1 MLTVAVGSR
10 NPVKIQAVEAA
21 FSAIWPELEIR
32 VAGYDV
38 RSGISDQPMSDEE
51 SRLGAK
57 NRAAAALAADAN
69 AAYGVGLEG
78 GLQEIDGHW
87 TDTQWVVIVNRAGKT
102 GVGQSVRVQVPD
114 KMMELIH
121 GGMELGDVID
131 QVFGQT
137 NMKQAGGYMNEVT
150 QGVINRE
157 QQGFGAV
164 VTALAPFA
172 HPDIF
177 EG

>member
-1 MLTVAVGSR
+1 MLTVAVGSK
-10 NPVKIQAVEAA
+10 NPVKIQAVETA
-21 FSAIWPELEIR
+21 FTSFWPELDIR
-32 VAGYDV
+32 VIGHDV
-38 RSGISDQPMSDEE
+38 ASGVSDQPMSDDE
-51 SRLGAK
+51 SRKGAG
-57 NRAAAALAADAN
+57 NRAAAALAADDQ

-114 KMMELIH
+114 KMMKLIR
-121 GGMELGDVID
+121 GGQELGDVID

-150 QGVINRE
+150 RGLINRQ

-164 VTALAPFA
+164 VTALASFA
-172 HPDIF
+172 YPDLF
-177 EG
+177 ED